1 MATMIAVMVISFLML
16 FCKICLLIAIEKE
29 IGAPITTRLS
39 SLSTTTEC
47 YFFAINFNAS
57 NILSA
62 SDRYINSPAVM
73 AFVLSSE

>member
-29 IGAPITTRLS
+29 IGAPITIRLS

-47 YFFAINFNAS
+47 YFLDSNLSVN

-62 SDRYINSPAVM
+62 IDRYMISPTLM
-73 AFVLSSE
+73 ASVLSSE